1 VNDDFN
7 NISDDV
13 QNIFYDIG
21 YLITSN
27 QIINIKSEK
36 KLSNNNINNY
46 KIKTKIPEII
56 GNILSEKLKEIHED
70 RKWKYET
77 TFISN
82 NESITLINWDIYSDS
97 CIIQRNKN
105 NSVEV
110 NKKYFRELW
119 ENRDGK

>member
-1 VNDDFN
+1 MNDDFN